1 MLLDQQLVHS
11 TGLRGNLQ
19 DLNNS
24 ESCCLGLFLQVLLRV
39 FVRLEGW
46 YAWRDS
52 WFRSNEL
59 RTTK

>member
-24 ESCCLGLFLQVLLRV
+24 ESCCLGLFLQVLLRI

-46 YAWRDS
+46 YA
-52 WFRSNEL
+52 
-59 RTTK
+59 